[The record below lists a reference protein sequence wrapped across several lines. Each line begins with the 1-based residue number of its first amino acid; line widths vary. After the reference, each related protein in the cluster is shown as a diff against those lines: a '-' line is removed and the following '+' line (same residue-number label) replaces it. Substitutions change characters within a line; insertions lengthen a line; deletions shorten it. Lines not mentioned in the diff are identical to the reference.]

1 MFNSPRNSVWP
12 LIATLLLLA
21 ACGADRAATA
31 KPLAQPLTES
41 DRMLLREAAAAC
53 TDADAN
59 AFFDVFIQSAAVRR
73 KYSARTV
80 TFALQ
85 TQDSKLLRRSEIL
98 GSRYLDFPIMMVDY
112 YRKPA
117 RPLRPGD
124 DDEYVEISIYKG
136 PQNQLA
142 VEWTRVHY
150 DGRSDGG
157 DDLGNAITLDGK
169 PYDPAGSSDG
179 QLLFRP
185 AGGCWELES
194 DIRYESHGTP

>member
-1 MFNSPRNSVWP
+1 MMFNNLRISAWP
-12 LIATLLLLA
+12 VIATLLLFA
-21 ACGADRAATA
+21 ACGTGHAAA
-31 KPLAQPLTES
+31 GPKPLAQQLTES
-41 DRMLLREAAAAC
+41 DRMSLRQAAAAC

-73 KYSARTV
+73 KYSAPKI
-80 TFALQ
+80 TFSLE
-85 TQDSKLLRRSEIL
+85 TQDSRPLRQSEIP
-98 GSRYLDFPIMMVDY
+98 GSRYRDFPIMMVDY
-112 YRKPA
+112 YRKPV

-157 DDLGNAITLDGK
+157 DDLGNAVTLDGK
-169 PYDPAGSSDG
+169 PYDSAGPSDG

-185 AGGCWELES
+185 AGGCWELVS
-194 DIRYESHGTP
+194 DIRYKP

>member
-1 MFNSPRNSVWP
+1 MFNNLRLSVWP
-12 LIATLLLLA
+12 VIATLLLFA
-21 ACGADRAATA
+21 VCGADHAAA
-31 KPLAQPLTES
+31 GPKPLAQQLTES

-59 AFFDVFIQSAAVRR
+59 AFFDIFIQSAAVRR
-73 KYSARTV
+73 KYSAPNI
-80 TFALQ
+80 TFSLE
-85 TQDSKLLRRSEIL
+85 TQDSRPLRQSEIP
-98 GSRYLDFPIMMVDY
+98 GSRYRDFPIMMIDY
-112 YRKPA
+112 YRKPV

-157 DDLGNAITLDGK
+157 DDLGNAVTLDGK
-169 PYDPAGSSDG
+169 PYDPAGPSDG
-179 QLLFRP
+179 QLLFRA
-185 AGGCWELES
+185 AGGCWELVS
-194 DIRYESHGTP
+194 DIRYKP